1 MSDIKKLISDF
12 KNEYES
18 LGFLKRSESDQ
29 TNRVNDFFEDQ
40 IKPLL
45 ARPGAD
51 KDQVNSDIDAVR
63 AAVNKKFA
71 PRKESMGDAAYRMA
85 RVAAGSAAE
94 AALAFPE
101 AAIDI
106 GAAAITGKP
115 QKRQAFGTRIKEAI
129 TTPEEIE
136 AEPGAAV
143 AGAIG
148 GTLLT
153 PIPGAGGI
161 RTIIGGSK
169 ALTTRAGFGQAAPKG
184 LEKLRRQIVN
194 IVDPTKTLPKGI
206 GKKEAFGR
214 LAGQAATF
222 VGVTETAE
230 QLRKGADLDVDKLA
244 KDMFVGGIAGGTLFL
259 GAKSIAG
266 LMRARK
272 DIVQAGRRK
281 PGVTEKI
288 DTEQEALENAKITEL
303 DEWAGKEEL
312 NRVDWGDNAVELKP
326 HLKDLADE
334 IGISYKD
341 DFDQVYESIGRT
353 GVVTRLVPPTISGGS
368 SNTYVQNVI
377 DNISNNKITAQQGT
391 KQLRELMEKGR
402 ITEEQFKVAKE
413 DLPIAFKPKRINEAE
428 TSALADDFNK
438 KADIESKPGLE
449 PKVDTL
455 KPSLSPAKT
464 GSQRSVGIREF
475 LRDEGGFLDPEALF
489 SKEMINQNLKSWGG
503 YLQKNFARLE
513 SVFIR
518 PFVVLDRVGF
528 SRTANAVKHAIIEG
542 NRFITEIEAPILK
555 ALEKRGLTASDMPK
569 IAEIADNVP
578 IEDILKGQS
587 NNPIWFK
594 HSGDKELLAKTRLV
608 ARYFREGARKGGLKE
623 DDLLTAYF
631 PHIGEKDPGG
641 WKIIQQQF
649 RLGDPF
655 FKHERSAGSEIM
667 STDILTAIKA
677 YSAGVKRAI
686 LKNSEKDIDAA
697 IGVAN
702 VTNNF
707 RARAALNNLKQSL
720 TRVNGLGMFDS
731 VRRNFV
737 ENSLKF
743 NFSSSLLNATQ
754 PLQTLLPEVGYGTLI
769 DSYTLIKNPA
779 VRRIISQLNI
789 DDQLFAAY
797 EIFNDIGGIAGN
809 ATKRISSL
817 AQNDSS
823 VRFIK
828 NFDLFSNVEASNQT
842 IAAIAGMVK
851 KVGGSKNL
859 LQTLSSKMTRADE
872 NDLLMAA
879 QEMIEKTQFS
889 GAFRQVNRAAFENNQ
904 FSSTFLTFL
913 NYPIR
918 EAGLL
923 GTWALEIGSRD
934 PMMKAQAIMKFA
946 NYLGVKT
953 LLAGKAGASVM
964 IPSGLAWIIR
974 ENAPDFYN
982 QISDKVEF
990 LDEFNLPAKLG
1001 LDLSESV
1008 GLLDPTQMAEFTLS
1022 KAPVAAAF
1030 GGAVKGIADLISI
1043 GSEVVSGKPAKDVPL
1058 TKEEKLL
1065 APEKKQQIFEEE
1077 RMKTTTKAVGKIA
1090 RLLPVLPAK
1099 QIGDKAVQLGTGQ
1112 IFEAIQG
1119 IQNAQSGRKTLLG
1132 QPLPTGPVEEIK
1144 RQFAPLPEDVA
1155 RIQKPSLSK
1164 EAAQMFSK
1172 GFVPSK
1178 ETIKKLGLASN
1189 SSKEEVLDQ
1198 IRENVQPELLDSV
1211 ALGARDAKYR
1221 KQGQEALKVLRKYL
1235 SDKDIER
1242 ALKNRLEPKGP
1253 GEKAKSNQEERVNR
1267 IERGFSQ

>member
-1 MSDIKKLISDF
+1 MSDIKKLIGDF
-12 KNEYES
+12 KDEYES
-18 LGFLKRSESDQ
+18 LGFLKRSQDDQ
-29 TNRVNDFFEDQ
+29 INRVNDFFEESV
-40 IKPLL
+40 KPLL

-51 KDQVNSDIDAVR
+51 KDQVNSDIDSVR
-63 AAVNKKFA
+63 AAFNKKFS
-71 PRKESMGDAAYRMA
+71 PRKESMSDAAYRMA
-85 RVAAGSAAE
+85 RVATGSAAE
-94 AALAFPE
+94 AALALPE

-115 QKRQAFGTRIKEAI
+115 QKRESFGGRIKGALA
-129 TTPEEIE
+129 TPEEVE

-143 AGAIG
+143 AGSLA

-161 RTIIGGSK
+161 KTILQG
-169 ALTTRAGFGQAAPKG
+169 RAAAEIVGKKG
-184 LEKLRRQIVN
+184 LDKLRSQIVN
-194 IVDPTKTLPKGI
+194 IVDPTRTLPKSI

-214 LAGQAATF
+214 LAGQASTF
-222 VGVTETAE
+222 VGATESAE
-230 QLRKGADLDVDKLA
+230 QLRKGEDLDVDKLA
-244 KDMFVGGIAGGTLFL
+244 KDMFIGGIAGGTLFL

-272 DIVQAGRRK
+272 DISQASRRK
-281 PGVTEKI
+281 TGVTEKI
-288 DTEQEALENAKITEL
+288 DTEQEALEDATVSEL

-312 NRVDWGDNAVELKP
+312 SKVDWGDNVIDIKP
-326 HLKDLADE
+326 HLKDITDE
-334 IGISYKD
+334 LGISYKD
-341 DFDQVYESIGRT
+341 DFDQVFESIGRT
-353 GVVTRLVPPTISGGS
+353 GNVTRLVPPTISGGS
-368 SNTYVQNVI
+368 SNTLVQNVI
-377 DNISNNKITAQQGT
+377 DNLSAGKITNQQST
-391 KQLRELMEKGR
+391 KQLRELFEKGR
-402 ITEEQFKVAKE
+402 LTEEQFIKAKE
-413 DLPIAFKPKRINEAE
+413 DLPIPFKPKIMNKLE
-428 TSALADDFNK
+428 TDKLADDFNM
-438 KADIESKPGLE
+438 KADLESKPGLE
-449 PKVDTL
+449 PEVESL
-455 KPSLSPAKT
+455 KPSLSPSKT
-464 GSQRSVGIREF
+464 GSHRAVGIKEF
-475 LRDEGGFLDPEALF
+475 FKDEGGFLDTEALF
-489 SKEMINQNLKSWGG
+489 SKELINNNLKSWGG
-503 YLQKNFARLE
+503 YLQKQFARLE
-513 SVFIR
+513 STFIR
-518 PFVVLDRVGF
+518 PFTVLDRVGF
-528 SRTANAVKHAIIEG
+528 SRTANSVKNAIIEG
-542 NRFITEIEAPILK
+542 NRFVAEIEAPILK
-555 ALEKRGLTASDMPK
+555 ALEKRGLMASDMSK

-587 NNPIWFK
+587 TNPIWIK
-594 HSGDKELLAKTRLV
+594 HSTDKELLAKTRLV
-608 ARYFREGARKGGLKE
+608 ARYFREGARRAGLKE

-631 PHIGEKDPGG
+631 PHIAEKDPDG

-649 RLGDPF
+649 RLSDPF
-655 FKHERSAGSEIM
+655 FKHERSPGSELM
-667 STDILTAIKA
+667 STDVLTAIKA

-697 IGVAN
+697 IGIAN
-702 VTNNF
+702 NTNNF
-707 RARAALNNLKQSL
+707 RARTALNNLKQAM

-769 DSYTLIKNPA
+769 DSYSLVKNPA
-779 VRRIISQLNI
+779 IRKMISQLNI
-789 DDQLFAAY
+789 DDQLFSAY

-817 AQNDSS
+817 AQNDAS

-842 IAAIAGMVK
+842 IAAISGMIK

-859 LQTLSSKMTRADE
+859 MQILNSKMTRADE

-889 GAFRQVNRAAFENNQ
+889 GAFRQVNRAGFENNQ

-934 PMMKAQAIMKFA
+934 PMMKAQAIMKFS

-953 LLAGKAGASVM
+953 LLAGQAGASVM
-964 IPSGLAWIIR
+964 IPSGLAWVIR
-974 ENAPDFYN
+974 ENAPSFYN
-982 QISDKVEF
+982 QVSDKFEF

-1030 GGAVKGIADLISI
+1030 GGAIKGISDLIGI
-1043 GSEVVSGKPAKDVPL
+1043 GAEVLGGKPAKEVPL

-1065 APEKKQQIFEEE
+1065 TPEKKQKIFEEE
-1077 RMKTTTKAVGKIA
+1077 RFKTTTKSVGKIA
-1090 RLLPVLPAK
+1090 RLLPGLPAK
-1099 QIGDKAVQLGTGQ
+1099 QLGDKAVQIGTGQ
-1112 IFEAIQG
+1112 IFETIQS
-1119 IQNAQSGRKTLLG
+1119 IQNSQSGRKTLLS
-1132 QPLPTGPVEEIK
+1132 QPLPTTAIEEAK

-1155 RIQKPSLSK
+1155 RIQKPGLTK
-1164 EAAQMFSK
+1164 EASQMFSK
-1172 GFVPSK
+1172 GFIPSK
-1178 ETIKKLGLASN
+1178 ETVKKLGL
-1189 SSKEEVLDQ
+1189 SSGSSREEVLDR
-1198 IRENVQPELLDSV
+1198 IRENVQPDLLDSV
-1211 ALGARDAKYR
+1211 ALGARDVKYR
-1221 KQGQEALKVLRKYL
+1221 KQGKEALKVLRKYL
-1235 SDKDIER
+1235 SDEDIEK
-1242 ALKNRLEPKGP
+1242 ALKSRIEPKGP
-1253 GEKAKSNQEERVNR
+1253 GEKAQSNREERVNR
-1267 IERGFSQ
+1267 IERGFNR